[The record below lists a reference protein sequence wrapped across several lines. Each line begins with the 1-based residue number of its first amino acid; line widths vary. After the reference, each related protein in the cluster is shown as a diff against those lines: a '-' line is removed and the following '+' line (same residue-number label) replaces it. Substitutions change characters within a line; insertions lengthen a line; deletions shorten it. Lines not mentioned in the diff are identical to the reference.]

1 MELNNLKIRKWG
13 NSFGIVLPREAL
25 NNQNLKEGAE
35 IDIFI
40 RTKNKTK
47 AKDIFG
53 LLKGKLK
60 RDTEDLLNEVDKDFE
75 KK

>member
-13 NSFGIVLPREAL
+13 NSFGIVLPKEAL
-25 NNQNLKEGAE
+25 NNHNLKEGAE
-35 IDIFI
+35 IDILI
-40 RTKNKTK
+40 RTKDKTK
-47 AKDIFG
+47 VKDIFG

-60 RDTEDLLNEVDKDFE
+60 RDSDDLLDEVDRDFE